1 MAQVKSAILLAGLN
15 TLGKTI
21 VREPT
26 PTRDHTERML
36 KQFGSKITI
45 ENDEQSHNIIM
56 LEGEN
61 DLTGQ
66 DILVLAILRLPHSM
80 VAGILAE
87 GSRIEIENVGI
98 NPLRFWVI

>member
-1 MAQVKSAILLAGLN
+1 
-15 TLGKTI
+15 
-21 VREPT
+21 
-26 PTRDHTERML
+26 ML

-45 ENDEQSHNIIM
+45 ENDEQSHNIII

-66 DILVLAILRLPHSM
+66 DILVPGDPSSAAFPM

-87 GSRIEIENVGI
+87 GSRIEIKNVGI
-98 NPLRFWVI
+98 NPLRFGLFEILNEMGAKTELIQKHDGVGEPTADIVFKAS